1 MKTCAVLDES
11 GVVMNIVMVPDEE
24 AETPT
29 LVAYT
34 DANPAYIGGDY
45 VGGYFY
51 PPQPFPSWMRSQGEW
66 MPPTPY
72 PTDGERYYWDEA
84 TLSWVE
90 MSAN

>member
-1 MKTCAVLDES
+1 MKYLAQLDGTTVVNIITADDDAPES
-11 GVVMNIVMVPDEE
+11 ES
-24 AETPT
+24 

-51 PPQPFPSWMRSQGEW
+51 PPQPYPSWTRSEGTW
-66 MPPTPY
+66 LPPTPRPAEGY
-72 PTDGERYYWDEA
+72 WDWDEA

-90 MSAN
+90 RSHP